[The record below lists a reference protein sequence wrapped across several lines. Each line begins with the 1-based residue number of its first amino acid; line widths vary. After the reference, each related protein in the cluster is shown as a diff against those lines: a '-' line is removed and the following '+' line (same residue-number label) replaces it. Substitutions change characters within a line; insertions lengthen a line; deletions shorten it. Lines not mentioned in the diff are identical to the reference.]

1 MPSAGKLQLTA
12 GRFYRARNGQTWC
25 CFRARPLVKDYGL
38 HSQAMCI
45 RVTDYK
51 INYYL
56 DDRSFDE
63 GGEVEEGDLT
73 RDRFSCQYCGNRLK
87 GSELN
92 YDHVVP
98 RAKGGRTV
106 WENIVTSCYPCN
118 SKKAN
123 RTPEEAGLQL
133 LSAPARPRTLPLNG
147 PVIDLSD
154 SPVEWAP
161 YLGSQ

>member
-63 GGEVEEGDLT
+63 GGEVEEGD
-73 RDRFSCQYCGNRLK
+73 FFV
-87 GSELN
+87 E
-92 YDHVVP
+92 
-98 RAKGGRTV
+98 
-106 WENIVTSCYPCN
+106 EVTAATITN
-118 SKKAN
+118 
-123 RTPEEAGLQL
+123 
-133 LSAPARPRTLPLNG
+133 
-147 PVIDLSD
+147 
-154 SPVEWAP
+154 EWAAECAAR
-161 YLGSQ
+161 YAALGLS